1 MPEVISKHPEV
12 TIRVLEDGG
21 AVCGEGVPQTI
32 LTECPPE
39 RFCATP
45 NGEICV
51 YGLDEIP
58 LMTQI
63 SSEDIARAIAVVPV
77 PPQEQAQAAL
87 PDFVSG
93 AELFALISVALAVG
107 VILGITLSR
116 RKPSE

>member
-32 LTECPPE
+32 LTECPQE

-51 YGLDEIP
+51 YGLDEIT

-63 SSEDIARAIAVVPV
+63 SREDIALAISATL
-77 PPQEQAQAAL
+77 PQEKAPAERQ
-87 PDFVSG
+87 FVSG

-107 VILGITLSR
+107 VILGIVLSR
-116 RKPSE
+116 RKPDG